1 MDGTLGLVLT
11 MLVAMNPANVARVAP
26 ATSGPPQARVDMRL
40 GALAVG
46 IATGV
51 LVLLAALADPIVDVL
66 DITGPTFRLG
76 AAIVVGVAGARS
88 MVWPGPPVPG
98 GATAVS
104 PLAVFVLAALL
115 VPGTVFV
122 AVGGGAV
129 HGFGPALLAVLV
141 AAAASLA
148 SLAGRAGPPG
158 RSWLLEVASRFVG
171 AGAIVVAI
179 AVGIDAARTV

>member
-1 MDGTLGLVLT
+1 
-11 MLVAMNPANVARVAP
+11 
-26 ATSGPPQARVDMRL
+26 
-40 GALAVG
+40 
-46 IATGV
+46 
-51 LVLLAALADPIVDVL
+51 
-66 DITGPTFRLG
+66 
-76 AAIVVGVAGARS
+76 
-88 MVWPGPPVPG
+88 
-98 GATAVS
+98 
-104 PLAVFVLAALL
+104 
-115 VPGTVFV
+115 
-122 AVGGGAV
+122 VGGGAV